1 VRRVLIVDD
10 EKFAVEGLLRYVDW
24 KALGAT
30 RVRGAYSAR
39 EAEAALAEEGFDV
52 LVCDIEM
59 PLGTGLEL
67 ASLAT
72 SRYPGLDVVFLT
84 CHADFSYAQ
93 EALRLGSFD
102 YLLKPVPYKKLEECL
117 ARLFAKREDAARS
130 DLSDRHR
137 LSLAEA
143 FWLGLADG
151 RISGLAEELASL
163 ASENG
168 VDTSCRFAP
177 LVFAIRRW
185 SSEMGER
192 DRGLLEFAMRQAIS
206 ELFKRRGEDARA
218 LRLAPGKALVIVRE
232 SPSAPSTERSSASMT
247 RRSSDPGGGNR
258 LRDAASEALAYCRA
272 HFYCE
277 LSAYIGEARAL
288 TLLGEEIGALRRLE
302 ANSYAV
308 SGEVASLEGVAAE
321 THGPAADAPDP
332 LLWSALLAAGNA
344 ETVKREALRQVEAMS
359 TSGQWDAAS
368 LHRFR
373 QDFAQALFSLLKAR
387 RVAAHE
393 LFDDPYSIDLERRAA
408 DSLADLSAWISFAL
422 DSVAA
427 RLDELERGKSPCERA
442 AKYITRHLPEELS
455 CAEVARMV
463 SLNQDYLSRLF
474 KKEMGLSMSEYVIA
488 ERIKEARC
496 LLEKSDLPVGEIAS
510 RVGYANFSH
519 FSETFRKATGD
530 TPTHYRARFRP
541 NS

>member
-1 VRRVLIVDD
+1 MRRVLVVDD
-10 EKFAVEGLLRYVDW
+10 EKYAVEGLLRHVDW
-24 KALGAT
+24 AALGVT
-30 RVRGAYSAR
+30 RVGGAYSAR

-67 ASLAT
+67 AASAL
-72 SRYPGLDVVFLT
+72 SRHPGLDVVFLT

-93 EALRLGSFD
+93 AALRLRSFD
-102 YLLKPVPYKKLEECL
+102 YLLKPVPYKKLEDCL
-117 ARLFAKREDAARS
+117 ARLFAKREESARA

-143 FWLGLADG
+143 FWLGLAEG
-151 RISGLAEELASL
+151 RVSGSAGELAAL
-163 ASENG
+163 AAENG
-168 VDTSCRFAP
+168 IDAGCRFAP
-177 LVFAIRRW
+177 LVFAIRSW
-185 SSEMGER
+185 SGEMSER
-192 DRGLLEFAMRQAIS
+192 DRGLLEFAARTAIP
-206 ELFKRRGEDARA
+206 EIFRRRGEDARA

-232 SPSAPSTERSSASMT
+232 IPSAPS
-247 RRSSDPGGGNR
+247 SDDALVGR
-258 LRDAASEALAYCRA
+258 LRAAAAEALAYCRA

-277 LSAYIGEARAL
+277 LSAYVGGGKAL
-288 TLLGEEIGALRRLE
+288 ALLGEEIGALRRLE
-302 ANSYAV
+302 ANSYAIA
-308 SGEVASLEGVAAE
+308 GQVASLEGGSPE
-321 THGPAADAPDP
+321 PIEEADAEPDP

-344 ETVKREALRQVEAMS
+344 ETVKREALRHVERMS
-359 TSGQWDAAS
+359 AGGRWDAAT

-393 LFDDPYSIDLERRAA
+393 LFDDPYSIDLERRAP
-408 DSLADLSAWISFAL
+408 DSLADLAAWIAHAL

-427 RLDELERGKSPCERA
+427 RLDELDRAKSPCERA
-442 AKYITRHLPEELS
+442 ARYITRHLSEELS
-455 CAEVARMV
+455 CAEVASMV

-474 KKEMGLSMSEYVIA
+474 KKEMGLSMSEYMIA

-510 RVGYANFSH
+510 RVGYVNFSH
-519 FSETFRKATGD
+519 FSETFRKATGEA
-530 TPTHYRARFRP
+530 PTQYRARSRS